1 MKKNRYLIGVALII
15 ATVLLMATGC
25 SSTDKEADLLD
36 PDKPITVT
44 VWHYYNGY
52 IKEKFDTAVS
62 EFNETVG
69 MEKGIVIDAKSQGDV
84 GQLATEVLNAANG
97 SMGASLMPDIFA
109 AYPESAFQVKNATEL
124 VSLDEYFSEEEL
136 SEYRDEFLEEGKIAS
151 DGKIYIMPVAKSTEN
166 LYVNKTLWDEF
177 AEKSGFQP
185 SDLQTWEGLAKVAE
199 AYYKETGKGF
209 FGIDANANYMIQS
222 SVQLGGEMFA
232 YSDDGTAEFALS
244 KETAKKIWQN
254 YYIPY
259 IKGHFVKTGRFSS
272 DDARTG
278 TIIAYTG
285 STAGS
290 SYFPEEVTLGQGDIV
305 PIEPLI
311 LPYPY
316 FEGGEKYAVQQGAG
330 MCIAKSDKA
339 HEYASAEF
347 LRWFTDTERNVNF
360 AISTGYFPVK
370 NEALKEEVLI
380 EELEVEKIASKAVE
394 ASIITTNE
402 MLKDYGF
409 YNSKPFENSYEARTI
424 LESHLID
431 KVRRDLELIKER
443 EAGGQTREQIIE
455 SLSSDESFE
464 TWYSSLREE
473 INKTI
478 KK

>member
-1 MKKNRYLIGVALII
+1 MKKHRYFIGVALII
-15 ATVLLMATGC
+15 ATVLLMVTGC

-52 IKEKFDTAVS
+52 IKEKFDTAVA

-69 MEKGIVIDAKSQGDV
+69 MEKGIVIDAKSQADAE
-84 GQLATEVLNAANG
+84 QLDIEVLNAANG

-109 AYPESAFQVKNATEL
+109 AYPESAFQVKNVKEL

-136 SEYRDEFLEEGKIAS
+136 SEYREEFLEEGKIAS
-151 DGKIYIMPVAKSTEN
+151 DGKVYIMPVAKSTEN

-177 AEKSGFQP
+177 AEKNGFQP
-185 SDLQTWEGLAKVAE
+185 SDLQTWEGLVEVAE
-199 AYYKETGKGF
+199 AYYKETGEGF
-209 FGIDANANYMIQS
+209 FGINENVNYMIQS
-222 SVQLGGEMFA
+222 SVQLGGEMFD
-232 YSDDGTAEFALS
+232 YSEDGTAEFALS
-244 KETAKKIWQN
+244 KEIAKKIWQN
-254 YYIPY
+254 YYVPY

-272 DDARTG
+272 DDVRTG
-278 TIIAYTG
+278 TSIAYTG
-285 STAGS
+285 STGGA
-290 SYFPEEVTLGQGDIV
+290 SYFPEEVTLDQGDVV
-305 PIEPLI
+305 PIEPMI

-316 FEGGEKYAVQQGAG
+316 FEDGKKYAVQRGAG
-330 MCIAKSDKA
+330 MCIVKSDRA

-380 EELEVEKIASKAVE
+380 EALESAEIASPAVK
-394 ASIITTNE
+394 ASIITTKE
-402 MLKDYGF
+402 MLKDYSF
-409 YNSKPFENSYEARTI
+409 YNSKPFEKSYEAKTI

-431 KVRRDLELIKER
+431 RVRRDLELIKER
-443 EAGGQTREQIIE
+443 EAEGQLREQIIE

-464 TWYSSLREE
+464 TWYSSLREQ